1 MNDNRENRNKN
12 NSPES
17 SKTKLVFG
25 VIFGM
30 VVLLNMIGSDSA
42 GGAIFMIIIF
52 AVILFFAV
60 AAMKNAKAKE
70 NKSSDASTPHESV
83 RPAASRSKG
92 SAAIDLTQLVKQG
105 ESLSKRLTEKM
116 RDDLTRC
123 DDDHEHVEPN
133 YAATPSEKR
142 AEQLREMLKNG
153 IIEKEEYNILM
164 RKYGLK

>member
-1 MNDNRENRNKN
+1 MNDNRKNRNKN

-17 SKTKLVFG
+17 DKAKAVAG
-25 VIFGM
+25 VILG
-30 VVLLNMIGSDSA
+30 LLLLLKMLARDSA

-52 AVILFFAV
+52 AVIVLLAV
-60 AAMKNAKAKE
+60 AAMKNAKANE
-70 NKSSDASTPHESV
+70 NKSSDASTPSESV

>member
-1 MNDNRENRNKN
+1 MNDNRENRNKK

-17 SKTKLVFG
+17 RKTKIVYG
-25 VIFGM
+25 VIFGI
-30 VVLLNMIGSDSA
+30 VFLLNMIDSDSA

-60 AAMKNAKAKE
+60 AAMKNAKANE
-70 NKSSDASTPHESV
+70 NKSSDASTPSESV
-83 RPAASRSKG
+83 RPAARRGKG
-92 SAAIDLTQLVKQG
+92 SATVDLTQLVKQG

-133 YAATPSEKR
+133 YAAAPSEKR
-142 AEQLREMLKNG
+142 AGQLREMLKNG

-164 RKYGLK
+164 GKYGLK

>member
-1 MNDNRENRNKN
+1 
-12 NSPES
+12 
-17 SKTKLVFG
+17 
-25 VIFGM
+25 
-30 VVLLNMIGSDSA
+30 
-42 GGAIFMIIIF
+42 
-52 AVILFFAV
+52 
-60 AAMKNAKAKE
+60 
-70 NKSSDASTPHESV
+70 
-83 RPAASRSKG
+83 
-92 SAAIDLTQLVKQG
+92 
-105 ESLSKRLTEKM
+105 M

>member
-60 AAMKNAKAKE
+60 AAMKNAKANE
-70 NKSSDASTPHESV
+70 NKSSDASTPSESV

-116 RDDLTRC
+116 RDD
-123 DDDHEHVEPN
+123 DHEHVEPN
-133 YAATPSEKR
+133 YAAAPSEKR

>member
-1 MNDNRENRNKN
+1 MNDNRNNQNKN

-17 SKTKLVFG
+17 DKAKAVAG
-25 VIFGM
+25 VILG
-30 VVLLNMIGSDSA
+30 LLLLLKMLARDSA

-52 AVILFFAV
+52 AVILLFA
-60 AAMKNAKAKE
+60 AAAIKNAKGKE
-70 NKSSDASTPHESV
+70 NSGSDAGTPSESV
-83 RPAASRSKG
+83 RSAASRSKG
-92 SAAIDLTQLVKQG
+92 SATIDLTQLVKQG

>member
-1 MNDNRENRNKN
+1 MNDNRKNRNKN

-17 SKTKLVFG
+17 DKAKTVAAVFLA
-25 VIFGM
+25 
-30 VVLLNMIGSDSA
+30 LLLLLKMLARDSA

-52 AVILFFAV
+52 AVIVLFAV
-60 AAMKNAKAKE
+60 AAMKNAKANE
-70 NKSSDASTPHESV
+70 NSSSDASTPSESV
-83 RPAASRSKG
+83 RPAAKKSKG
-92 SAAIDLTQLVKQG
+92 SATIDLTQLVKQG

>member
-1 MNDNRENRNKN
+1 MNDNRKNRNKN

-17 SKTKLVFG
+17 DKAKAVAG
-25 VIFGM
+25 VILG
-30 VVLLNMIGSDSA
+30 LLLLLKMLARDSA

-52 AVILFFAV
+52 AVIVLLAV
-60 AAMKNAKAKE
+60 AAMKNAKANE
-70 NKSSDASTPHESV
+70 NKSSDASTPSENV

-92 SAAIDLTQLVKQG
+92 SATIDLTQLVKQG

-133 YAATPSEKR
+133 YAAAPSEKR

>member
-1 MNDNRENRNKN
+1 MNDNRDDRNKN

-25 VIFGM
+25 VIFGI
-30 VVLLNMIGSDSA
+30 VFLLEMLDSDSA

-60 AAMKNAKAKE
+60 AAMKNAKANE
-70 NKSSDASTPHESV
+70 NKSSDESAPSESV
-83 RPAASRSKG
+83 RPAARRGKG
-92 SAAIDLTQLVKQG
+92 SATVDLTQLVKQG

-133 YAATPSEKR
+133 YAAAPSEKR
-142 AEQLREMLKNG
+142 AGQLREMLKNG

>member
-1 MNDNRENRNKN
+1 MNDNRKNRNKN

-17 SKTKLVFG
+17 DKAKAVAG
-25 VIFGM
+25 VILG
-30 VVLLNMIGSDSA
+30 LLLLLKMLARDSA

-52 AVILFFAV
+52 AVIVLLAV
-60 AAMKNAKAKE
+60 AAMKNAKANE
-70 NKSSDASTPHESV
+70 NKSSDASTPSENV
-83 RPAASRSKG
+83 RPAASKSKG
-92 SAAIDLTQLVKQG
+92 SATIDLTQLVKQG